1 MKCFTI
7 NSGKN
12 EVHIYDN
19 YGDQKS
25 IFDPCP
31 SGWRVPPGDLWL
43 GFTSTGLNPQSYDE
57 INTSGASSNGMY
69 MYMTDWREGPVSY
82 FPVQGTR
89 VGDGGIMRVNSCGN
103 YHNATTDLNDRVNIL
118 HIHNVWNLFHIFE
131 TQFYMYYVKS
141 TAGPIRCVR
150 DHK

>member
-1 MKCFTI
+1 
-7 NSGKN
+7 
-12 EVHIYDN
+12 
-19 YGDQKS
+19 
-25 IFDPCP
+25 
-31 SGWRVPPGDLWL
+31 
-43 GFTSTGLNPQSYDE
+43 
-57 INTSGASSNGMY
+57 